1 VTKTDWLLMLH
12 IAAAFCFV
20 SGSTA
25 AAILNVLA
33 IRAERPSETA
43 FLLKLIR
50 YALPVIFLGVLG
62 TLVFGIWL
70 WHDVGFSIGT
80 GWIWAALVFWV
91 LASALGGR
99 GGRHQERARELADR
113 LATAGDA
120 TTEELRLL
128 LRDPKGLALSWGA
141 GAATLAVL
149 VLMIWKP
156 GS

>member
-1 VTKTDWLLMLH
+1 MLH
-12 IAAAFCFV
+12 IAAAFCLV
-20 SGSTA
+20 AGSVA
-25 AAILNVLA
+25 AAMLNVLA

-50 YALPVIFLGVLG
+50 YALPVIFAGILG

-70 WHDVGFSIGT
+70 WHDLGFSIGT
-80 GWIWAALVFWV
+80 GWIWAALVLWA
-91 LASALGGR
+91 LASALGGG
-99 GGRHQERARELADR
+99 GGRHQERSRELAER

-120 TTEELRLL
+120 TTDELRTL
-128 LRDPKGLALSWGA
+128 LRDPKGLALSYGA
-141 GAATLAVL
+141 GVATIAVL

>member
-1 VTKTDWLLMLH
+1 MSLAQWLLMFH
-12 IAAAFCFV
+12 IAAAFFLV
-20 SGSTA
+20 GGSTA

-43 FLLKLIR
+43 ALLKLIR
-50 YALPVIFLGVLG
+50 YALPLIFTGVIG

-70 WHDVGFSIGT
+70 WHHLGFGIGT

-91 LASALGGR
+91 LASALGSQ
-99 GGRHQERARELADR
+99 GGRHQEHVGKVAEREA
-113 LATAGDA
+113 AAGD
-120 TTEELRLL
+120 TMTDELRAM
-128 LRDPKGLALSWGA
+128 LRDPKGLALNYGA
-141 GAATLAVL
+141 GVATIAVL